1 MRLVTW
7 NVQWCC
13 GLDGRVDPGR
23 IVETARD
30 LGEFDVLC
38 LQEVAD
44 NYPALRGDA
53 GHDQPA
59 RLAAALP
66 GFTAC
71 YGPAIDE
78 RRADTGRSRFGNLIL
93 SRLPVLETWTLRLPW
108 PAEAGVPSMPRA
120 CTVATVASPAF
131 GAVRIMTTHLE
142 YHGRLARLAQARALL
157 EHHREAC
164 EQARQPPPGSDDGTP
179 FRPRAHTTR
188 AVLCGDFNAVAA
200 GPEHAVLTGGAA
212 GAARFVDA
220 WPLARSAAAQPP
232 TFRLFD
238 HTYGPTPIACDFF
251 FVSEDLAP
259 RVRRMIVDG
268 RTQASD
274 HQPVLLELG

>member
-23 IVETARD
+23 IIETARALAD
-30 LGEFDVLC
+30 FDVLC

-53 GHDQPA
+53 GADQPA
-59 RLAAALP
+59 QLAAALP

-71 YGPAIDE
+71 YGPAVDE
-78 RRADTGRSRFGNLIL
+78 WRADGGRSRFGNLIL
-93 SRLPVLETWTLRLPW
+93 SRLPVLETWTSRLPW
-108 PAEAGVPSMPRA
+108 PVEGGVPSMPRA
-120 CTVATVASPAF
+120 CTVATVASPTL

-142 YHGRLARLAQARALL
+142 YHGEAGRFAQASALQAL
-157 EHHREAC
+157 HREAC

-188 AVLCGDFNAVAA
+188 AILCGDFNAPAS
-200 GPEHAVLTGGAA
+200 GPEYAALTGAA
-212 GAARFVDA
+212 VAGLALIDMVKGVD
-220 WPLARSAAAQPP
+220 RSAA
-232 TFRLFD
+232 
-238 HTYGPTPIACDFF
+238 I
-251 FVSEDLAP
+251 SEVALLAKSGG
-259 RVRRMIVDG
+259 RSGDWVR
-268 RTQASD
+268 AS
-274 HQPVLLELG
+274 